1 MKTDP
6 EKILVIQTAFLGDL
20 ILSTVLFKQ
29 IKIRH
34 PHSHLTVL
42 VNKGTELVL
51 QSNPYIDTILPVNKK
66 ETFKNPLLFIQFL
79 VELRKLHFNIC
90 YSPHFSYRSSLIS
103 FFSRAKERIG
113 YKESGFS
120 FLHTKTYTRPLKGVH
135 EVQKLLSLLEL
146 NQIERPEIFLED
158 GSLIEIKQVLK
169 TIPPFIAIAPSSL
182 WETKRMPIAKFID
195 LIRMILEG
203 TNYTPVIIGS
213 KNDLSLANQIIDT
226 LGTRVI
232 NMTGQTNLLEL
243 SYLISIA
250 AAVISNDSSP
260 IHIASAFNVPTL
272 AIFGATIPDF
282 GYTPLSEKQFLSEVT
297 LPCRPCGIHGGHVC
311 PEKHFRC
318 MKDQDISQMFNYLQS
333 LLKNDA

>member
-1 MKTDP
+1 METHP

-29 IKIRH
+29 IKKKH
-34 PHSHLTVL
+34 PHSHITLL

-66 ETFKNPLLFIQFL
+66 VTFKNPIRFIQFL
-79 VELRKLHFNIC
+79 SELRKHQFSIC
-90 YSPHFSYRSSLIS
+90 YSPHFSHRSSLIS
-103 FFSRAKERIG
+103 FFSGAKERIG

-120 FLHTKTYTRPLKGVH
+120 FFHTKTHTRPLKGIH

-146 NQIERPEIFLED
+146 DQIERPEIFLED
-158 GSLIEIKQVLK
+158 ANLIEIKQILK
-169 TIPPFIAIAPSSL
+169 TLPPYIAIAPSSL
-182 WETKRMPIAKFID
+182 WETKRMPITKFIE
-195 LIRMILEG
+195 LIRMILEK
-203 TNYTPVIIGS
+203 TSYTPVIIGS
-213 KNDLSLANQIIDT
+213 KNDSFLATQILDA

-232 NMTGQTNLLEL
+232 NLTGQTNLLEL
-243 SYLISIA
+243 SYLISNS

-260 IHIASAFNVPTL
+260 IHLASAFNIPTL

-282 GYTPLSEKQFLSEVT
+282 GYTPLSEKYFLSEVP
-297 LPCRPCGIHGGHVC
+297 LPCRPCGIHGGTVC

-318 MKDQDISQMFNYLQS
+318 MKDQDIPQMFNFLQT